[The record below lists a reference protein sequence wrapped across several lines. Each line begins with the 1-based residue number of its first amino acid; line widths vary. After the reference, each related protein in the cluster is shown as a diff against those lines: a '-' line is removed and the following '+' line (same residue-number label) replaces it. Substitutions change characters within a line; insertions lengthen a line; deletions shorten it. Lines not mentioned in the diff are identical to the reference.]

1 RAALDATGAGTGVI
15 VPADLAQARGWTVGS
30 RIDLMGTSGGRW
42 FTVAGVVAHTVPGPG
57 GAEAV
62 LMSRTAASRTFG
74 TAADGFDVLQVLPAP
89 GVHLARALRL
99 AAFRYGMEEVSVA
112 TVRAGVGRAI
122 AHAVALLNAL
132 AVIGVVI
139 ALLAAMDALLLQARE
154 GVQELA
160 LLRTIGLS
168 RADVRGVVVAE
179 AVATALVGTVL
190 GAGLGLGLLWPAVGA
205 IATATFAPQYL
216 VPVATLGGVIGAV
229 LIAVLLAA
237 AIPAR
242 QLARRSAVEALH
254 AE

>member
-1 RAALDATGAGTGVI
+1 
-15 VPADLAQARGWTVGS
+15 
-30 RIDLMGTSGGRW
+30 
-42 FTVAGVVAHTVPGPG
+42 
-57 GAEAV
+57 
-62 LMSRTAASRTFG
+62 
-74 TAADGFDVLQVLPAP
+74 
-89 GVHLARALRL
+89 
-99 AAFRYGMEEVSVA
+99 
-112 TVRAGVGRAI
+112 
-122 AHAVALLNAL
+122 
-132 AVIGVVI
+132 
-139 ALLAAMDALLLQARE
+139 MDALLLQARE

-190 GAGLGLGLLWPAVGA
+190 GASLGLGLLWPAVGA